1 MTLHSKE
8 LIEEAKPY
16 IEYKKDPKTKIAYLT
31 FKRPKDLNAVTTG
44 MRLLYAD
51 LLHGANIDD
60 DVKVLVIR
68 SEGDHFGTGADLA
81 AQFKGYKEG
90 PNNSPLHEFRLDDDP
105 SIKYPPDDS
114 FRYIHGV
121 CDLYSKA
128 ISGCRGLQS
137 FKKISILEAKGY
149 CYGWHFYEAA
159 DADLVISSEEALF
172 GHPAFRYVGWGP
184 RLWWWAETI
193 GLRKFAEML
202 FTGRPFTAKEM
213 QECGFVNSVVPR
225 EKLEEETH
233 KYATACSRSRPT
245 DTVTVQKT
253 FLEIYKQYRGE
264 QMGSTLTAMVES
276 LWPYMRHEPGDL
288 QLSADLM
295 DAGLNKAVKEIE
307 KGYPPEWRMSYSGRK
322 AP

>member
-1 MTLHSKE
+1 MTLHSRE

-31 FKRPKDLNAVTTG
+31 FKRPKELNAVTTG

-60 DVKVLVIR
+60 GVKVLVIR
-68 SEGDHFGTGADLA
+68 GEGDHFGTGADLA

-105 SIKYPPDDS
+105 SITYPPDDS

-128 ISGCRGLQS
+128 IS
-137 FKKISILEAKGY
+137 EGY

-184 RLWWWAETI
+184 RLWWWAETM

-288 QLSADLM
+288 QLSAELM

>member
-8 LIEEAKPY
+8 LVEEAKPY

-31 FKRPKDLNAVTTG
+31 FKRPKDLNAVTNG

-60 DVKVLVIR
+60 GVKVLVIR
-68 SEGDHFGTGADLA
+68 GEGDHFGTGADLA

-90 PNNSPLHEFRLDDDP
+90 PNNSPLQEFRLDDDP
-105 SIKYPPDDS
+105 SITYPPDDS

-184 RLWWWAETI
+184 RL
-193 GLRKFAEML
+193 GG
-202 FTGRPFTAKEM
+202 GRRPWV
-213 QECGFVNSVVPR
+213 CGSSRRCCSPVAHSPR
-225 EKLEEETH
+225 RR
-233 KYATACSRSRPT
+233 CRN
-245 DTVTVQKT
+245 
-253 FLEIYKQYRGE
+253 
-264 QMGSTLTAMVES
+264 
-276 LWPYMRHEPGDL
+276 
-288 QLSADLM
+288 AD
-295 DAGLNKAVKEIE
+295 
-307 KGYPPEWRMSYSGRK
+307 S
-322 AP
+322 